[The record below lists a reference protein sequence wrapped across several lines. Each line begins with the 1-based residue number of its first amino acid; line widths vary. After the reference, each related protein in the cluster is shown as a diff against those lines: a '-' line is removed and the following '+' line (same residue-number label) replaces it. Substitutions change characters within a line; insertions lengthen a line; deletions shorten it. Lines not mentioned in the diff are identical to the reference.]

1 MAEKQK
7 YRDITHLAAV
17 LHPLGVNVESAQLIR
32 SNTNLVYDCGDRI
45 LRLTPATV
53 RDRVDVQTEIDWLTF
68 LGREGVNVVQVL
80 GGGEPIELAIEQE
93 VFWGICF
100 KKIQGA
106 KIAADQWKT
115 AHFEGLGDLLG
126 QLHKIGKGYPIR
138 SDLSYRHWDE
148 IPEFY
153 SFEYFPDDNRQLR
166 RLHNEVVHELK
177 RLPQETANYGLIHYD
192 VHHGNYLLTSEQ
204 KIVLFDFELVCQSWY
219 IHDVA
224 TVLYYACNH
233 PATKQYR
240 SFNELFLSHFWL
252 GYEQHHQISEM
263 EKEKIPLFLLYR
275 DLMVYGYLLQI
286 WGNKELSQQE
296 QAYKARVE
304 SSIAA
309 RRMILDG

>member
-1 MAEKQK
+1 MTEKQK
-7 YRDITHLAAV
+7 YKDITHLAAV
-17 LHPLGVNVESAQLIR
+17 LHPLGIHTESAQLIR

-45 LRLTPATV
+45 LRLTPASI
-53 RDRVDVQTEIDWLTF
+53 RDKVDVQTEIDWLTF
-68 LGREGVNVVQVL
+68 LAREGANVVQVL
-80 GGGEPIELAIEQE
+80 GDGDPIELEIEQE

-106 KIAADQWKT
+106 KVTADQWKA

-126 QLHKIGKGYPIR
+126 QLHKVGKGYPIR
-138 SDLSYRHWDE
+138 SDLSYRDWDK

-153 SFEYFPDDNRQLR
+153 GFEYFPDDNRQLR

-177 RLPQETANYGLIHYD
+177 RLPQEAANYGLIHYD

-219 IHDVA
+219 IYDVA
-224 TVLYYACNH
+224 TVLYYAYNH
-233 PATKQYR
+233 PASKQYR
-240 SFNELFLSHFWL
+240 SFNELFLSHFWRA
-252 GYEQHHQISEM
+252 YEQHHQISEI

-296 QAYKARVE
+296 QIYKTRVE
-304 SSIAA
+304 GSIAA
-309 RRMILDG
+309 RRMIFDG